1 MLFIDHSPLVSWSR
15 LHLYKNSPFFHR
27 ISARVCFPAIY
38 IDEAPTVAYV
48 YQLGEPVESYKV
60 SPFPGNYSTNYPS
73 HMAFYLL
80 FSLAMSITPITPTKP
95 LTAQFLRVISQ
106 FFREMD
112 NPQFMIEQGDVATY
126 IVSSAPCDD
135 GPITTDLLSGILS
148 RHIGYAPPTF
158 IKNLMGSNAG
168 NMDLECMVVLYSLL
182 MMDILPPSSLRTSIK
197 RILYSHNGEDLMRHL
212 VDNLDIGVESQLG
225 RI

>member
-1 MLFIDHSPLVSWSR
+1 M
-15 LHLYKNSPFFHR
+15 SPF
-27 ISARVCFPAIY
+27 
-38 IDEAPTVAYV
+38 
-48 YQLGEPVESYKV
+48 L
-60 SPFPGNYSTNYPS
+60 GNYSTNYPS
-73 HMAFYLL
+73 HIAFYLL

-95 LTAQFLRVISQ
+95 LTAQLLRVISQ
-106 FFREMD
+106 FCMFFFNPTHSRYLTNYSVHEMD
-112 NPQFMIEQGDVATY
+112 NPQFMIEHGDVATY

-168 NMDLECMVVLYSLL
+168 NTDLECMVVLYSLL

-197 RILYSHNGEDLMRHL
+197 RILYSHTGEDLIRHL
-212 VDNLDIGVESQLG
+212 MDNLDIGVENQLG